1 MSKLV
6 IDDSWYQRPPEIL
19 VETSAGGAVVRC
31 NSGQLYVA
39 VVREG
44 TKREGTES
52 AYVLPK
58 GRLEPGETLEEAAHR
73 EIAEEAGLENLQ
85 LIAKLG
91 VRERLNFKKTS
102 WKQIHYF
109 LFLTEQVDG
118 TPTDP
123 HIEYQLHW
131 YPLDDLPVLFWPEQ
145 QELLESQRA
154 FIKQVVS
161 C

>member
-1 MSKLV
+1 MTAIA
-6 IDDSWYQRPPEIL
+6 IDDSWYQRPPQIL
-19 VETSAGGAVVRC
+19 EETSAGGVVVRRE
-31 NSGQLYVA
+31 NGKLYVA

-44 TKREGTES
+44 TKREGTAS

-85 LIAKLG
+85 LVAKLG
-91 VRERLNFKKTS
+91 MRERLSFKKTS

-118 TPTDP
+118 VPTDP

-131 YPLDDLPVLFWPEQ
+131 YPLDDLPPLFWPEQ
-145 QELLESQRA
+145 QKLIESQRD
-154 FIKQVVS
+154 FIQQSVP

>member
-1 MSKLV
+1 MNIIA
-6 IDDSWYQRPPEIL
+6 IDDSWYQRPPDIL
-19 VETSAGGAVVRC
+19 VETSAGGAVVRRH
-31 NSGQLYVA
+31 NGQLYLA

-44 TKREGTES
+44 TKLEGKS

-58 GRLEPGETLEEAAHR
+58 GRLEAGETLEEAAHR

-85 LIAKLG
+85 LVAKLG
-91 VRERLNFKKTS
+91 VRERLSFKKTS
-102 WKQIHYF
+102 WKQTHYF

-118 TPTDP
+118 VPTDP

-131 YPLDDLPVLFWPEQ
+131 YPLDDLPPLFWPEQ
-145 QELLESQRA
+145 QELIESQRE
-154 FIKQVVS
+154 FIKQSVP